1 MSKAKIKDKTK
12 LELSILSGACCERCG
27 IYLYEDFLTKSPTRF
42 AEHAHIIADSDEG
55 PRGDEE
61 YIEYKEGVDNL
72 MLLCS
77 NCHTII
83 DKNPKE
89 FPVEHLRKLK
99 TEHEERVRQL
109 LSIPK
114 DNKAQVVIYHTRIFQ
129 KEVVFNLNAIRSSVV
144 ADGFYPLGTFIDI
157 SNKST
162 ITDDAKD
169 YYDLHVLDLETNFKY
184 ELNKFRE
191 NKGKIF
197 LYALAPQPLLIKLGT
212 LLNKTFDVTVK
223 NLSRETG
230 WCWGDDKDK
239 VAFKVNKPN
248 TFNSYNSIC
257 LKLSVSDEIV
267 NQRIENVLGED
278 VDIWEITVPDP
289 KLYKITKE
297 NDLRN
302 FSLTVNSVM
311 NEMKNVYGQ
320 NKPIHVFPAVSNALA
335 VEFGRC
341 YMPKVYNSLVLY
353 DATGKERKFIKTIE
367 I

>member
-129 KEVVFNLNAIRSSVV
+129 KEVVFNLNA
-144 ADGFYPLGTFIDI
+144 
-157 SNKST
+157 
-162 ITDDAKD
+162 
-169 YYDLHVLDLETNFKY
+169 
-184 ELNKFRE
+184 
-191 NKGKIF
+191 
-197 LYALAPQPLLIKLGT
+197 
-212 LLNKTFDVTVK
+212 
-223 NLSRETG
+223 
-230 WCWGDDKDK
+230 
-239 VAFKVNKPN
+239 
-248 TFNSYNSIC
+248 
-257 LKLSVSDEIV
+257 
-267 NQRIENVLGED
+267 
-278 VDIWEITVPDP
+278 
-289 KLYKITKE
+289 
-297 NDLRN
+297 
-302 FSLTVNSVM
+302 
-311 NEMKNVYGQ
+311 
-320 NKPIHVFPAVSNALA
+320 
-335 VEFGRC
+335 
-341 YMPKVYNSLVLY
+341 
-353 DATGKERKFIKTIE
+353 
-367 I
+367 